1 MAEVDDDDAA
11 LYGDG
16 AAEGKAVG
24 GDVGLG
30 GDAAVAEEALLED
43 EAAGIKGGE
52 GGGEEEE
59 EDEDDGVDVIIDQ
72 EDLQTPGRPT
82 AGGVWGGAAMVLPR
96 PLFYL
101 PYHMY
106 FGKMPCHMHLPH
118 PA

>member
-82 AGGVWGGAAMVLPR
+82 AGGVWGGPAMVLPR
-96 PLFYL
+96 PLFHL
-101 PYHMY
+101 PYHML
-106 FGKMPCHMHLPH
+106 F
-118 PA
+118 ASARVRQNA

>member
-30 GDAAVAEEALLED
+30 SDAAVAEEALLED
-43 EAAGIKGGE
+43 EAAGIK

-82 AGGVWGGAAMVLPR
+82 AGGVWGGPAMVLPR
-96 PLFYL
+96 PLFHL
-101 PYHMY
+101 PYHML
-106 FGKMPCHMHLPH
+106 F
-118 PA
+118 ASARVRQNA